1 MLEDLIYFFS
11 SVVPCL
17 VEGLWSPRNACNIF
31 ICLVDEPYYLFNFYW
46 MVGLRHFSLFLFLQI
61 IDVLEFIP
69 SHVAVW
75 FLSNMCVRVCVHSQ
89 VDAWLYKHVIV
100 CLPKSCFIRMFVLLK
115 DSCFAYSFFLPIK
128 KKKYFF
134 YRFHL
139 LSDFAYIILMGF
151 P

>member
-11 SVVPCL
+11 SVVPSMFSWRIM
-17 VEGLWSPRNACNIF
+17 EPKKCNIF
-31 ICLVDEPYYLFNFYW
+31 ICLVDEPSYLFNFNW

-89 VDAWLYKHVIV
+89 VDAWLYKHVV
-100 CLPKSCFIRMFVLLK
+100 VYLPKSCFIRMFVLLK

-128 KKKYFF
+128 KKIYFF